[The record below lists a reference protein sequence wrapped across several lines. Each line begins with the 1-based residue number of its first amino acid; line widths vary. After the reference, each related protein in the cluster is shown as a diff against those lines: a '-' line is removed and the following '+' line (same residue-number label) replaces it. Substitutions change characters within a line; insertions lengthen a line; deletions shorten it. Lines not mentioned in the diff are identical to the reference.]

1 MLRSVFTFVPLL
13 QSRERT
19 GLDFGQ
25 FQGRQQG
32 SGASVCSGVGKVEI
46 LFGVGNRSFGLIK
59 LVFGVQQIQQGTLTD
74 VELQPVRIAR
84 LLDRH
89 FVLIQITQLL
99 FDLAGIVVGNQQ
111 GLPDVPAGFV
121 TQILGHIEL
130 LGKLAFS
137 GLVTEAVEQ
146 VPGHDHL
153 GHRRVRTA

>member
-46 LFGVGNRSFGLIK
+46 LFGVGNRSSGLKK
-59 LVFGVQQIQQGTLTD
+59 LVFCVQQIQQGTLPD
-74 VELQPVRIAR
+74 VELLTVGIAG
-84 LLDRH
+84 
-89 FVLIQITQLL
+89 L
-99 FDLAGIVVGNQQ
+99 FDGHLVLVQVANLLLELAGIVVGDQQ
-111 GLPDVPAGFV
+111 CLPDVAAGLV
-121 TQILGHIEL
+121 TQVLGYIEL
-130 LGKLAFS
+130 FGKLALP
-137 GLVTEAVEQ
+137 GAVTEAVEQ

-153 GHRRVRTA
+153 GHRRVRAA